1 MKFMIRAANVED
13 REDISR
19 LLTQLG
25 YPDTEL
31 FMKENIE
38 RLLADSNE
46 ELTVY
51 EAEGCVIACLSLHY
65 IPQLGMRGDIAS
77 ISYLVVDSSVRGKGI
92 GQELVEFASASARRR
107 GCASI
112 QVHCHARRIE
122 AHTFYE
128 RQGFRE
134 APKYFSRRLDQ

>member
-1 MKFMIRAANVED
+1 MIRAANVED

-25 YPDTEL
+25 YPDTRL

-38 RLLADSNE
+38 RLLADPNE
-46 ELTVY
+46 ELMVY

-77 ISYLVVDSSVRGKGI
+77 ISYLVVDSSARSKGI
-92 GQELVEFASASARRR
+92 DRNWWNPLQLLPAKKDVP
-107 GCASI
+107 
-112 QVHCHARRIE
+112 V
-122 AHTFYE
+122 
-128 RQGFRE
+128 
-134 APKYFSRRLDQ
+134 SRFIAMPEE